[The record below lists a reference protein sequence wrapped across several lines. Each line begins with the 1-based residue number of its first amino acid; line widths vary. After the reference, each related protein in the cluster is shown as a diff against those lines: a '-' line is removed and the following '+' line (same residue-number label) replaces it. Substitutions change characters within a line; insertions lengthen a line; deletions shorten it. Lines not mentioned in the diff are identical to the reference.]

1 MKRKDL
7 VPARVIGLHR
17 NHVVDLLTPDGQMQ
31 GKPAGKLL
39 KGPTSAVA
47 MPAVGD
53 WVAADLEG
61 TVHQILERRTTLSR
75 RSAADRDRIQVLAAN
90 VDVVIVVSSLNKD
103 HDLDRLERMVALGES
118 SGARTIVALSKA
130 DLVEDTAPAV
140 DEAAARFPASRV
152 LAFSSKSGE
161 NLDQIKGFLKPTETV
176 VLLGSSGVGKST
188 LANTLLGHDRQKTS
202 EVRDRDDRGRHAT
215 TSRELFTLPGGAL
228 MIDTPGLRAPGAA
241 DVLEDRRAEEIEK
254 LAEFCKFRDCGHE
267 TEPGCAVTAA
277 VEAGDLPPA

>member
-1 MKRKDL
+1 M
-7 VPARVIGLHR
+7 PARVIGLHR
-17 NHVVDLLTPDGQMQ
+17 NHVVDLLTPNGQMQ

-53 WVAADLEG
+53 WVAADREG

-118 SGARTIVALSKA
+118 SGARTIVALSKS

-140 DEAAARFPASRV
+140 DEAADRFPASTRARLQLEV
-152 LAFSSKSGE
+152 GRE
-161 NLDQIKGFLKPTETV
+161 PRPDQGLPE
-176 VLLGSSGVGKST
+176 
-188 LANTLLGHDRQKTS
+188 AD
-202 EVRDRDDRGRHAT
+202 RDRGAARQLRRRQVDPGEHPARPRPAEDFRDPRPRRPRPPRDHQPGALQAARRRPDDRHARPARTGRRGRDRGPPRRGD
-215 TSRELFTLPGGAL
+215 REAG
-228 MIDTPGLRAPGAA
+228 RASASSA
-241 DVLEDRRAEEIEK
+241 
-254 LAEFCKFRDCGHE
+254 
-267 TEPGCAVTAA
+267 TAA
-277 VEAGDLPPA
+277 TRPSPAAQ